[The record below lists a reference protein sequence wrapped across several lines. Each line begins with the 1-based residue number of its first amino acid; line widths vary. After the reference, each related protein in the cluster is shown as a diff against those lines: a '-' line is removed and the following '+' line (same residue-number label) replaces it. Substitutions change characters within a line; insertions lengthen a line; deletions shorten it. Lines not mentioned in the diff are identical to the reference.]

1 MKLARNPYL
10 NRSMIRNPEAFFGRR
25 REIARLAQRIASTPP
40 QSVAVVGDRRI
51 GKSSL
56 LSYLSDPKITV
67 DYLEEPER
75 TLFLFLDF
83 QEERRLSID
92 GFFRAVFRRLQE
104 KLGDRCPA
112 LSETPDYEGM
122 QAAVA
127 QVERAGYRLILML
140 DEFDR
145 VTRSSSFDAD
155 FFAFL
160 RSLAGH
166 HNIAYLTSSGR
177 DLQQLCQTQE
187 IADSPFFNIFS
198 TLQLGPFQPEEA
210 LELVCLP
217 SAATPYPLEEYRELI
232 LELGGLFPFFLQMAC
247 SSAFELLLEE
257 GVCQPAQL
265 SARFME
271 EAQPHF
277 QFYWEQMDAVE
288 RSICNDLTQGRE
300 SDTTRKEY
308 QDLARRGFILAPGRV
323 FSKPFADFVA
333 DAYAR
338 EVGEEPV
345 EVQAKRLRSM
355 TEELEKARQV
365 QMGLLP
371 KEPPRLAGLEVAGRC
386 LPASEVGG
394 DFYAYL
400 WGGETEGRLGIVAVD
415 VRGHGMEGAVT
426 ALRFSETLRYEAR
439 GRTLP
444 AEIMVGLNRA
454 LHGTLQPR
462 EYVCCCI
469 GIIDMRQRQLVVASG
484 GYHPPLYYSQ
494 RLNQVQEFALGDLP
508 LGVRPDTIYQSAEC
522 PLEAGDVLLFYSDGV
537 IEARDDRE
545 GEYGEERLKDLLAQ
559 AGAENVEAEALIER
573 LFWDVGRFS
582 ASVGQQDD
590 LTAIAV
596 RVIS

>member
-1 MKLARNPYL
+1 MKLVRNPYL

-25 REIARLAQRIASTPP
+25 REIARLAQRIASIPP

-56 LSYLSDPKITV
+56 LSHISDPKMTA

-83 QEERRLSID
+83 QEERRLSIE

-104 KLGDRCPA
+104 NLGDRCPA
-112 LSETPDYEGM
+112 LREPDYEGM
-122 QAAVA
+122 QSAVE
-127 QVERAGYRLILML
+127 QVEQRGYRLILML

-166 HNIAYLTSSGR
+166 HDIAYLTSSGR
-177 DLQQLCQTQE
+177 DLQQLCHTEE

-198 TLQLGPFQPEEA
+198 TLHLGPFLPEEA
-210 LELVCLP
+210 LDLIRLP
-217 SAATPYPLEEYRELI
+217 SAVTPFPLEQHREPI

-247 SSAFELLLEE
+247 SAAFELLLET
-257 GVCQPAQL
+257 GACSPAQL
-265 SARFME
+265 CERFLE

-288 RSICNDLTQGRE
+288 RSVCNDLTQGR
-300 SDTTRKEY
+300 DADATRKEY
-308 QDLARRGFILAPGRV
+308 QDLARRGFILPEGCL
-323 FSKPFADFVA
+323 FSRPFAGFVA
-333 DAYAR
+333 ETYAR

-345 EVQAKRLRSM
+345 EVQAQRLRSM

-365 QMGLLP
+365 QEGLLP
-371 KEPPRLAGLEVAGRC
+371 KEPPQLAGLEVAGRC
-386 LPASEVGG
+386 VPARQVGG

-400 WGGETEGRLGIVAVD
+400 WGGAADSRLGIVAVD
-415 VRGHGMEGAVT
+415 VRGHGMEGAVI

-439 GRTLP
+439 NRTRP
-444 AEIMVGLNRA
+444 AEIMAGLNRA

-469 GIIDMRQRQLVVASG
+469 GIVEMSQRRLVVASG
-484 GYHPPLYYSQ
+484 GYHPPLCYSR

-508 LGVRPDTIYQSAEC
+508 LGVRPDTAYQSVEC

-537 IEARDDRE
+537 IEAQDDRE
-545 GEYGEERLKDLLAQ
+545 GEYGEDRLRELLAQ
-559 AGAENVEAEALIER
+559 AGRERLGAEALIER

-590 LTAIAV
+590 ITAIAV
-596 RVIS
+596 RVVT